1 MDKGD
6 DILINYLFISRCN
19 TTILVL
25 ERLLIV
31 LIQSLKDFIHSC
43 FGNNETLK
51 KTILSRYYQGGMMC
65 FWHLNIA
72 IVSKVYLDHNL
83 YATTCIHPTQK
94 QQF

>member
-31 LIQSLKDFIHSC
+31 HVF
-43 FGNNETLK
+43 
-51 KTILSRYYQGGMMC
+51 R
-65 FWHLNIA
+65 
-72 IVSKVYLDHNL
+72 V
-83 YATTCIHPTQK
+83 
-94 QQF
+94 